1 MKIAYCKAGIKLFT
15 HYFPSIIELSGRIKH
30 LASLN
35 TEIIILQEI
44 MGFYTGIFG
53 KYFILPLLSMLRTGF
68 PLSTILILIAIGVKE
83 NMSFFKVDYKEQI
96 EEQVQKFIPMLITPK
111 K

>member
-1 MKIAYCKAGIKLFT
+1 MKVAYCKAGIKLFT

-44 MGFYTGIFG
+44 MGFHTGICG

-68 PLSTILILIAIGVKE
+68 PLSTILVIIAICEGK
-83 NMSFFKVDYKEQI
+83 MFPFFKVDYKEKIQ
-96 EEQVQKFIPMLITPK
+96 F
-111 K
+111 